1 MSIQRLHVA
10 SRYSEAVIHNGVIHL
25 AGQLADDLSGA
36 VEEAAG
42 DEAAHAL
49 LSAAADQARRHADE
63 LAALAAGRK
72 SRSTIVA

>member
-1 MSIQRLHVA
+1 MALDYLLNQLIAQQQD
-10 SRYSEAVIHNGVIHL
+10 L
-25 AGQLADDLSGA
+25 AGELAGV

-42 DEAAHAL
+42 DEEAHAL

-63 LAALAAGRK
+63 LAGLAAGRK